1 MWQIS
6 KEFSFEAAHFL
17 PNVPQGHQ
25 CSRVHG
31 HSYKV
36 VVELSGESL
45 AEEQGWIE
53 DFAVISDVVKPIV
66 KQLDHRL
73 LNDVD
78 EGLKN
83 PTSEILA
90 AWIGRTIAPRLPKL
104 SSVAVKETA
113 ASTARWNVV
122 GGVTE

>member
-17 PNVPQGHQ
+17 PNVPHGHQ

-36 VVELSGESL
+36 VVELSGDSL
-45 AEEQGWIE
+45 AEEQGWIA
-53 DFAVISDVVKPIV
+53 DFALISDAVKPIV

-73 LNDVD
+73 LNEVD
-78 EGLKN
+78 EGLTN

-90 AWIGRTIAPRLPKL
+90 AWIGRMLTLRLPNL
-104 SSVAVKETA
+104 SSVSIKETA

-122 GGVTE
+122 GRAGA